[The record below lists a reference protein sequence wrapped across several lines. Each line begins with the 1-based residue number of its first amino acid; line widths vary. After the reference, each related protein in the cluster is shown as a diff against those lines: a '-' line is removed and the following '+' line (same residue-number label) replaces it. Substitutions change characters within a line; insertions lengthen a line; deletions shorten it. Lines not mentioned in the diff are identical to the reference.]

1 MSRIEELQQ
10 ELVETFDRLPLD
22 LSAEE
27 EANRRLFDRLA
38 NEPDLARA
46 AAGLLRHP
54 HPRVAGRCL
63 GLAVEGGQRPR
74 EPLLPY
80 QIERAHLEGFEVT
93 LLATLEGD
101 PLRAYRARR
110 ELEEGLSTGAAL
122 RALAQGSPPA
132 EAGRLAGRALG
143 RDLAGA
149 GPGQQHAHGSF
160 LSWRLRDSPPAFG
173 EALLQELDRQGALTA
188 VRAWRAY
195 RGYRK
200 SLLGVGEPGWLQAP
214 LEEWPLVER
223 QGHELLTRHLSG
235 AIRELLREHRE
246 KLEHLAE
253 AEPLG
258 GFERVHRHL
267 LTWGNVP
274 GGLATTLELL
284 AARSPGWQPAWS
296 SFLDQLRT
304 WATTGRFL
312 PAIETRGALQREL
325 LAREL
330 DRARAQGDEVR
341 VHELQDAQ
349 VRLAALLAT
358 FQKADATGL
367 RLPTLNFFPVFAEDV
382 RPLWWLAVL
391 ELGLTLEEGLQLARA
406 D

>member
-1 MSRIEELQQ
+1 MSRIEELQR
-10 ELVETFDRLPLD
+10 ELVETFDRLPLE
-22 LSAEE
+22 LPAEE
-27 EANRRLFDRLA
+27 EATRRLFDRLA
-38 NEPDLARA
+38 EEPELARA

-63 GLAVEGGQRPR
+63 GLAVEGDQRPR

-93 LLATLEGD
+93 LLATLEGE

-149 GPGQQHAHGSF
+149 SPGQQLAHGSF
-160 LSWRLRDSPPAFG
+160 LSWRLRDSPPAFS

-188 VRAWRAY
+188 VRAWRAFL
-195 RGYRK
+195 GYQL
-200 SLLGVGEPGWLQAP
+200 SLLPLGQKGWLEDPPERWPPVFLQA
-214 LEEWPLVER
+214 
-223 QGHELLTRHLSG
+223 HELFTRHLSG
-235 AIRELLREHRE
+235 AVRGLLREHRE

-253 AEPLG
+253 AAPLG
-258 GFERVHRHL
+258 CFERVHRLL

-312 PAIETRGALQREL
+312 PAIETRCALQREL

-330 DRARAQGDEVR
+330 DRAQAQGDEVR
-341 VHELQDAQ
+341 VCELQDAQ

-367 RLPTLNFFPVFAEDV
+367 RLPTLSFFPVFAEDE
-382 RPLWWLAVL
+382 RPLWWLAVR
-391 ELGLTLEEGLQLARA
+391 ELGLTLEEGLALARA